1 MSLVTWTA
9 TDAVAP
15 LLAPID
21 PQVPA
26 GLFDVEDE
34 TYQGI
39 DQEMVKMG
47 GLQQA
52 SIDWPYIEEAS
63 RHYLTTQ
70 CKQFR
75 ILGHLLT
82 VWLREAR
89 WAQWSDAVSVL
100 AGMVDRYWET
110 AHPKPG
116 PTGYLAKRKQV
127 TLMLER
133 LSDALPG
140 LDRASFA
147 AEHLSVAGAA
157 LACLQGCASKA
168 QLDETAMSALERA
181 LKRAS
186 ERAAS
191 AREPQEEPAPIP
203 TSSTLA
209 QSLHAV
215 PKAGALGGERETRR
229 AVLSMAELVNQQD
242 LYDPTGY
249 LLRRFALWA
258 HIQTAPAIRRERC
271 TELAAVPKEVAE
283 SYQEALAGTAVEP
296 ALLARIEKSVV
307 ASPFWLRGSY
317 LAATAATRL
326 AMEGV
331 AEAIR
336 QSSVRFVQRVPALM
350 ELCFSDGSAFVDDQT
365 RAWLCTSGHGATAT
379 GTAPEYADL
388 REELVAQMSSD
399 GVEVTL
405 LRLQTL
411 QSEYRAPRQRC
422 HASVIAADLLSAKG
436 LSWLA
441 EDLYASAA
449 RLMASTPAHVWE
461 PDLYQ
466 RLAQHTEGSRLVDQG
481 IKG

>member
-1 MSLVTWTA
+1 MSLVTLGA
-9 TDAVAP
+9 VDVVAP
-15 LLAPID
+15 LLAPIEL
-21 PQVPA
+21 QVPA

-39 DQEMVKMG
+39 DQEMVKLG

-63 RHYLTTQ
+63 RHYLATQ

-75 ILGHLLT
+75 IVGHLLA

-89 WAQWSDAVSVL
+89 WPQWGNAVSLL
-100 AGMVDRYWET
+100 AGMVDLYWET

-127 TLMLER
+127 KLMLER
-133 LSDALPG
+133 LCEALPA

-147 AEHLSVAGAA
+147 DEHLRVAVAA
-157 LACLQGCASKA
+157 LARLQGCVAKA
-168 QLDETAMSALERA
+168 QLDEAALAELHRT
-181 LKRAS
+181 LTRCS

-191 AREPQEEPAPIP
+191 ATEPLEHAVPVTTA
-203 TSSTLA
+203 SSLA
-209 QSLHAV
+209 QSLRAV

-229 AVLSMAELVNQQD
+229 AVLTMAELVNQQD

-258 HIQTAPAIRRERC
+258 HIQTAPSIKRERC
-271 TELAAVPKEVAE
+271 TELAAVPKEVVE
-283 SYQEALAGTAVEP
+283 GYQEALGSAFVEP
-296 ALLARIEKSVV
+296 ALLVRLEKSVV

-317 LAATAATRL
+317 LAASVATRL

-350 ELCFSDGSAFVDDQT
+350 ELCFSDGSPFVDDQT
-365 RAWLCTSGHGATAT
+365 RAWLRT
-379 GTAPEYADL
+379 GGSSAASQAAAPEYAGL
-388 REELVAQMSSD
+388 REELVAQLNSD

-405 LRLQTL
+405 LRLQAL
-411 QSEYRAPRQRC
+411 QAEYSAPRQRC

-441 EDLYASAA
+441 DDLYASAA
-449 RLMASTPAHVWE
+449 RLMAATPAHVWE
-461 PDLYQ
+461 PDLYS
-466 RLAQHTEGSRLVDQG
+466 RLAQHGGASSHVDQG
-481 IKG
+481 MKG

>member
-1 MSLVTWTA
+1 MSLVTVPS
-9 TDAVAP
+9 AVAA

-21 PQVPA
+21 VQAPA

-39 DQEMVKMG
+39 DQEMVKLG
-47 GLQQA
+47 GLHQG

-63 RHYLTTQ
+63 RHYLTKQ

-75 ILGHLLT
+75 IVGHLLT
-82 VWLREAR
+82 VWLREPR
-89 WAQWSDAVSVL
+89 WREWSNAVSVL
-100 AGMVDRYWET
+100 AGMVDLYWET

-127 TLMLER
+127 KLMLDR
-133 LSDALPG
+133 LSEAVSRLE
-140 LDRASFA
+140 RASFSG
-147 AEHLSVAGAA
+147 EHHAVAMEAVA
-157 LACLQGCASKA
+157 RLKGCAAKA
-168 QLDETAMSALERA
+168 QLDEAALVELDRVLTRSAERA
-181 LKRAS
+181 TAP
-186 ERAAS
+186 
-191 AREPQEEPAPIP
+191 REPQEDAPP
-203 TSSTLA
+203 VVSGTSVA
-209 QSLHAV
+209 QSLRVV
-215 PKAGALGGERETRR
+215 PKAGALGGERESRR
-229 AVLSMAELVNQQD
+229 AVLTMAELVNQQD

-258 HIQTAPAIRRERC
+258 HIQTAPGIKRDRC
-271 TELAAVPKEVAE
+271 TELPAVPKEVAE
-283 SYQEALAGTAVEP
+283 GYQEALGGASIEP
-296 ALLARIEKSVV
+296 ALLLRIEKSVV

-317 LAATAATRL
+317 LAATVATRL
-326 AMEGV
+326 AMDNV

-336 QSSVRFVQRVPALM
+336 QSAVRFVQRVPALM

-365 RAWLCTSGHGATAT
+365 RAWLSTSVAGRSSNGP
-379 GTAPEYADL
+379 APEYADL
-388 REELVAQMSSD
+388 REELVAQMNTD

-411 QSEYRAPRQRC
+411 QSEYGAPRQRC

-441 EDLYASAA
+441 DDLYASAA
-449 RLMASTPAHVWE
+449 RLMASTPAHIWE

-466 RLAQHTEGSRLVDQG
+466 RIAQHGEGVNLADQG
-481 IKG
+481 MKG